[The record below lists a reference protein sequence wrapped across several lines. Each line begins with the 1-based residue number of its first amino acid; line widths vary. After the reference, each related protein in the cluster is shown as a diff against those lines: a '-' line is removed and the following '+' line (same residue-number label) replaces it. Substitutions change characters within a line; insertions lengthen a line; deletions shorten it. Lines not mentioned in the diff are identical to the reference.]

1 MLIKNSMNNL
11 NNLTLT
17 STLADLP
24 NFTYH
29 IEEHSNASVLLEV
42 LDKNPELPGGIVT
55 HNSQVVGMFSRQRI
69 ERAKI
74 LPSWRQSY
82 KDYPIRKLLQTVEN
96 PPLILADNFLINS
109 AIKVALDR
117 YSDEI
122 FEPIVVLFA
131 NGNSGLIKMADLFL
145 AQTYLLQLTI
155 IEITELK
162 NSRPSV
168 STNIAQNVTKSDVD
182 TANLP
187 PKSQYLIH
195 KIKSK
200 LHDRQEVSVS
210 EASPTTTH

>member
-1 MLIKNSMNNL
+1 MQINNLMNNL
-11 NNLTLT
+11 NDLTLT

-29 IEEHSNASVLLEV
+29 IEEHTNASVLLEV
-42 LDKNPELPGGIVT
+42 LDKNPEMPGGIIT
-55 HNSQVVGMFSRQRI
+55 HNSQVVGMFSRQKI
-69 ERAKI
+69 ERAKV

-122 FEPIVVLFA
+122 FEPIVVLFS

-145 AQTYLLQLTI
+145 AQTYLLQI
-155 IEITELK
+155 AMVEITELK

-168 STNIAQNVTKSDVD
+168 STNIARNIAKNEEGA
-182 TANLP
+182 ANLP

-195 KIKSK
+195 KIKNK
-200 LHDRQEVSVS
+200 LHERQEVSVS
-210 EASPTTTH
+210 EASTTT

>member
-1 MLIKNSMNNL
+1 MNNL

-29 IEEHSNASVLLEV
+29 IEEHINASVLLEV
-42 LDKNPELPGGIVT
+42 LDKNPEMPGGIIT
-55 HNSQVVGMFSRQRI
+55 HNSQVVGMFSRQKI

-74 LPSWRQSY
+74 LPSWRQLY
-82 KDYPIRKLLQTVEN
+82 RDYPIRKLLQTVEN

-145 AQTYLLQLTI
+145 AQTYLLKIAML
-155 IEITELK
+155 EITELK
-162 NSRPSV
+162 NSRPSI
-168 STNIAQNVTKSDVD
+168 SKYLANHEEGAT
-182 TANLP
+182 NLP

-210 EASPTTTH
+210 ETSTTT